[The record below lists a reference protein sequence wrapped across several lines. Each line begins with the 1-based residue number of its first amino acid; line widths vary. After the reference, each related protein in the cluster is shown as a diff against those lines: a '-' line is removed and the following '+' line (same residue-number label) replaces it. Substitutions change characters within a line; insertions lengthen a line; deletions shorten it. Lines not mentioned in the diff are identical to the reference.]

1 MKLLRIL
8 VFLSFA
14 TATVTDIDG
23 NVYETNDTTQDII
36 RFIISIAAI
45 YGAGVVS
52 WFGGDFIANM
62 IGIEKY
68 AKHIGV
74 VIMLLSLWIIL
85 TSMGFLGN

>member
-1 MKLLRIL
+1 MILLRIL

-14 TATVTDIDG
+14 TATDIDG
-23 NVYETNDTTQDII
+23 NVYDTNDTTQDIV